1 MAVEPIESPC
11 VDVCVIDPDSGLCEG
26 CARTLEEIARWAAYS
41 TDERR
46 RIMAELEGRRRVGA
60 DDDRR

>member
-1 MAVEPIESPC
+1 MAPETIESPC

-26 CARTLEEIARWAAYS
+26 CARTLEEIAGWAAYS

-46 RIMAELEGRRRVGA
+46 RIMAELERRRRAGA